1 MHCTGLVDDG
11 DIVIMEEDDVS
22 LMEEE
27 PSISAVSRK
36 RKADDLSEEPKH
48 PPAKKVCA
56 NDSDDVEV
64 L

>member
-1 MHCTGLVDDG
+1 
-11 DIVIMEEDDVS
+11 MEEDDVS